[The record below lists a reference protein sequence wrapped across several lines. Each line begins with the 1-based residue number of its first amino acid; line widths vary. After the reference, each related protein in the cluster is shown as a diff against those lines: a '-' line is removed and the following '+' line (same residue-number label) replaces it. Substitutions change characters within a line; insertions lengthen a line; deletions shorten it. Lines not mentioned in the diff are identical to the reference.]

1 MLLTSEILD
10 EIRNSV
16 ESVDFGEVLIKVNS
30 KGSFVEIETTHRSR
44 ISKEG
49 GDTSVYEGRTR
60 VFRTDT

>member
-44 ISKEG
+44 IAKE

>member
-10 EIRNSV
+10 EIRNAV
-16 ESVDFGEVLIKVNS
+16 ESVDYGEVLIKVNS

-49 GDTSVYEGRTR
+49 DVSVYNGRTT
-60 VFRTDT
+60 VFRTDC

>member
-10 EIRNSV
+10 EIRNAV
-16 ESVDFGEVLIKVNS
+16 ESVDYGEVLIKVNS

-49 GDTSVYEGRTR
+49 DTSTYQGRTK
-60 VFRTDT
+60 VFRTDA